1 MNERVDSPGAI
12 AERRL
17 RETVAGPDRD
27 ELLAAAGPFFLARA
41 EKEHESAERK
51 REAAMTKATAIAAL
65 AAALAAIVATP
76 TLDGSG
82 LDGWSRWLL
91 LGAVVSFLVAIGFV
105 AVALLIHVRPGE
117 RVSRLE
123 LTNWTSERFWLT
135 DVVTHT
141 FDLTNSFV
149 KATNGIRRANKQ
161 AEWWLSAATAAI
173 AAGLILL
180 LAAFGI
186 ETA

>member
-1 MNERVDSPGAI
+1 MASGDNPGTM
-12 AERRL
+12 AERRQRRL
-17 RETVAGPDRD
+17 LAGQDPD
-27 ELLAAAGPFFLARA
+27 ELLEAAGKFFLARA

-82 LDGWSRWLL
+82 LGDWGRWLL
-91 LGAVVSFLVAIGFV
+91 LAAVVSFLAAIGCV

-123 LTNWTSERFWLT
+123 LTNWTSEQFWLT
-135 DVVTHT
+135 DVVTHS
-141 FDLTNSFV
+141 FDLTNAFV
-149 KATNGIRRANKQ
+149 TATNGIRRANKH

-173 AAGLILL
+173 AAGLVLL